1 MATQASHRK
10 SIVVARA
17 PGAADDTGSPHTA
30 SPRLGTPRAAA
41 AGREFHVCGFTLSL
55 QDVLLVSAVLVLHT
69 GVTSA
74 RTRCDARAHG
84 AARRMLRAQTVP
96 PALSASEC

>member
-10 SIVVARA
+10 SLVLARA

-41 AGREFHVCGFTLSL
+41 VGREFHVCGFTLSL

-69 GVTSA
+69 GVTSEH
-74 RTRCDARAHG
+74 TRRAARAHG
-84 AARRMLRAQTVP
+84 AARRMQRVPANP
-96 PALSASEC
+96 PALYTADC